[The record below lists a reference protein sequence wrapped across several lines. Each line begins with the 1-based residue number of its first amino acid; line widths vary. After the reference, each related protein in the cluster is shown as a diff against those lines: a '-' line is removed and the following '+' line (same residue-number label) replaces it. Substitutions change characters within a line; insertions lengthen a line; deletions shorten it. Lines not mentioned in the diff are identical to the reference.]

1 MAVFLNRPT
10 WRTEQLLDRVT
21 AHLGKPELT
30 ILAKGLLSIYPESI
44 VLLSVA
50 LGAMRVAR
58 PARGRLYGVILYAN
72 HLRKSWLLKSNP
84 VLLFHKIN
92 AHF

>member
-21 AHLGKPELT
+21 AHPGKPELT

-58 PARGRLYGVILYAN
+58 PARGRLYGVILYAR
-72 HLRKSWLLKSNP
+72 HLKEMCLLKSNT

-92 AHF
+92 TNY